1 PSVHMVMPEQGQ
13 PVSVLYVPG
22 HAGTSPV
29 TFHDESLSGRAAT
42 VGDGTLYLLAR
53 SDARFDAL
61 ERAWRDA
68 IEGPAQVAS
77 GSH

>member
-1 PSVHMVMPEQGQ
+1 MTT
-13 PVSVLYVPG
+13 Y
-22 HAGTSPV
+22 
-29 TFHDESLSGRAAT
+29 RAAWVLPIDRAPIANGAVT